1 MVATMQSSS
10 STTPF
15 HVCAF
20 AYKFTGKE
28 RDVESGL
35 DNFGA
40 RYNAST
46 LGRFMSPDP
55 KIPSLKHLMNPQKWN
70 KYAYTINNPLRYF
83 DPNGLEEVNIQL
95 RAFIQ
100 QESVSDFFL
109 RSFAGDN
116 RIFSARQDVTSRTS
130 ITVRIETDASK
141 RPGNPIISIT
151 PGSAGQTNQLDA
163 YGNTIKFATAN
174 PGLPT
179 VTGTRDASGNAE
191 LHFAQDTK
199 NPLEPQMFTPG
210 IRAKG

>member
-116 RIFSARQDVTSRTS
+116 RVVHPA
-130 ITVRIETDASK
+130 K
-141 RPGNPIISIT
+141 
-151 PGSAGQTNQLDA
+151 LDTW
-163 YGNTIKFATAN
+163 GR
-174 PGLPT
+174 
-179 VTGTRDASGNAE
+179 V
-191 LHFAQDTK
+191 
-199 NPLEPQMFTPG
+199 
-210 IRAKG
+210 